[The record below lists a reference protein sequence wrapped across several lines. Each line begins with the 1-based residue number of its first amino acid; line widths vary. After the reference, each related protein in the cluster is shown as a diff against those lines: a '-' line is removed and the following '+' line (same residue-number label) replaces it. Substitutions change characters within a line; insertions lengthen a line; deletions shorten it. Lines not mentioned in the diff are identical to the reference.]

1 MPDKLVECV
10 PNFSEGR
17 REDVVQAIVA
27 AMLAVP
33 GVVLLDR
40 EMDADH
46 NRCVITL
53 AGAPEAVLD
62 GAFHGIREA
71 ARRIDLN
78 QHKGEHPRMGAAD
91 VVPFVP
97 LRGTPMEECVTLAER
112 LGRRVGE
119 ELELPVF
126 LYERA
131 ARRPER
137 RDLAA
142 VRKGEFEGLREE
154 IGRDPARDPDFGP
167 RRIHPTAGAVAIGA
181 RPFLVAY
188 NVNLRTA
195 DLKLAKEIAGQV
207 REKGGGLRSVKA
219 LGFELRERG
228 LVQVS
233 MNLTDTTVNGMA
245 EAYAAVARLAA
256 EAGVEVVESEIVGL
270 VPQDAVDRAAAAGL
284 RARGFDRGMI
294 VENRLAERL
303 GPPDPYAATHP
314 FLDALGAST
323 PAPGGGSASALAAAM
338 GAALVRMV
346 AGVTAQKSKDDAL
359 RIEMEQLGGRA
370 AALERD
376 LRGLVREDAE
386 AYDAYMKLKKAGAP
400 PEEQERALLHAADV
414 PLRVA
419 RCAGAGLD
427 LAVTAAERGRKALA
441 SDAAVGA
448 WLLRSGAQGAA
459 LNVRINLPGIADA
472 AARAEREAEAREL
485 LERAEERF
493 RRVEARSREALGG
506 G

>member
-1 MPDKLVECV
+1 MPEKLVECV

-17 REDVVQAIVA
+17 REEVVEAIVA
-27 AMLAVP
+27 ALIAVP

-71 ARRIDLN
+71 VRRIDLTR
-78 QHKGEHPRMGAAD
+78 HRGEHPRMGAAD

-97 LRGTPMEECVTLAER
+97 LRGATMEECVALAER

-119 ELELPVF
+119 ELDVPVY

-154 IGRDPARDPDFGP
+154 IGREPSRDPDFGP

-188 NVNLRTA
+188 NVNLATG
-195 DLKLAKEIAGQV
+195 DLKVAKDIAAKV

-233 MNLTDTTVNGMA
+233 MNLTDCTVNGMG
-245 EAYAAVARLAA
+245 EAWAAVARLAA
-256 EAGVEVVESEIVGL
+256 EAGVGVVESEIVGL
-270 VPQDAVDRAAAAGL
+270 VPQEAVDRAAAAGL
-284 RARGFDRGMI
+284 RIRGFDRGLI

-303 GPPDPYAATHP
+303 GPPDPFAATHP
-314 FLDALGAST
+314 FLDALGAAT
-323 PAPGGGSASALAAAM
+323 PAPGGGSAAALAAAL

-346 AGVTAQKSKDDAL
+346 AGVTAQKSKDDVL
-359 RIEMEQLGGRA
+359 RIEMERLGGRA
-370 AALERD
+370 GALEGE
-376 LRGLVREDAE
+376 LRALVREDAE
-386 AYDAYMKLKKAGAP
+386 AYDAYLKLKKAGAP
-400 PEEQERALLHAADV
+400 AADQERALLHAADV

-419 RCAGAGLD
+419 RAAGVGIG

-441 SDAAVGA
+441 SDAAVAA

-459 LNVRINLPGIADA
+459 LNVRINLPGIADE
-472 AARAEREAEAREL
+472 AARAARESEAREL
-485 LERAEERF
+485 LGQVEERF
-493 RRVEARSREALGG
+493 ARVEARARETLGG
-506 G
+506 